1 MIWYGD
7 GRWSGRLPN
16 PDLHLLILNL
26 VSGRSSLV
34 RENKKKVEIGA
45 PSTESTKVKVEK
57 KRENKGHETATKI
70 GDFILVCTH
79 ESTA

>member
-7 GRWSGRLPN
+7 GRVVVVGCPI
-16 PDLHLLILNL
+16 PIFIL

-57 KRENKGHETATKI
+57 KRENKRHETATKI